1 MILSILQA
9 CDEIVTCF
17 VVLLDDSKEKKKNI
31 FYTKEELTKKE
42 CLCMVVLEAK
52 KIHKSYGNKFNKQ
65 EVLKGIDLTIEK
77 GEFVSIMGASGSGKT
92 TLLNVLSSI
101 DRVSDGTI
109 QIEGKEITQMKE
121 KQLAQFRKHHLGFIF
136 QDYNLLDTL
145 TVKENILLPLSIQNV
160 SKKEAEQKFQ
170 TLVNELGIADLKN
183 KYPNEISGGQKQRTS
198 AARAFIHDPSIIFAD
213 EPTGALD
220 SKSASDLLNKL
231 SELNKKRQATIL
243 MVTHD
248 PVAASFC
255 NRVIFI
261 KDGQIYTELYKGEQ
275 DRQTFFKDI
284 MKTQGVLGG
293 VHDER

>member
-1 MILSILQA
+1 M
-9 CDEIVTCF
+9 
-17 VVLLDDSKEKKKNI
+17 NI
-31 FYTKEELTKKE
+31 
-42 CLCMVVLEAK
+42 LEAA
-52 KIHKSYGNKFNKQ
+52 KINKSYGNKFNKQ
-65 EVLKGIDLTIEK
+65 EVLRALDISIEK

-101 DRVSDGTI
+101 DTVSHGTI
-109 QIEGKEITQMKE
+109 KIDGNEITRMKE

-136 QDYNLLDTL
+136 QEYNLLDTL
-145 TVKENILLPLSIQNV
+145 TVKENILLPLSINRV
-160 SKKEAEQKFQ
+160 PKKEAEQKF
-170 TLVNELGIADLKN
+170 TEVAAELGILEIKD

-198 AARAFIHDPSIIFAD
+198 AARAFIHEPSIIFAD

-231 SELNKKRQATIL
+231 SQLNQKRHATIV

-248 PVAASFC
+248 PVAASFS

-261 KDGQIYTELYKGEQ
+261 KDGQIYTQLNKGEQ
-275 DRQTFFKDI
+275 SRQKFFQDV

-293 VHDER
+293 VNQNEH